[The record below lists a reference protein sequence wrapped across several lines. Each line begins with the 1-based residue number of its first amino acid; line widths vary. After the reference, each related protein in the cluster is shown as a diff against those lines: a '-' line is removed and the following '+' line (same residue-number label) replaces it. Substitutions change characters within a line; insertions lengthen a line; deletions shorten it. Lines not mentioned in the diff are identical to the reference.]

1 MKVLLCDDHPVYR
14 DGLRALFDELGV
26 DVVAEAASG
35 EEAVALAS
43 AVEPEIVVMDL
54 SMPGMGGVEATR
66 RIVAEHPLIRV
77 LALTMVD
84 EHATMLAALRA
95 GASGYLLKGAGHAEI
110 RAALDAVHSGGVTVA
125 PEVAPGLRAGLQ
137 HPHPFPQLTPREQD
151 VLGLMSRGRT
161 NEHIAEVLVLS
172 VKTVRNVVSNIFH
185 KLGVSTRAQ
194 AVAAA
199 RDAGVDGVDV
209 DTIQREVSRT
219 DHNFQGG
226 RL

>member
-26 DVVAEAASG
+26 DVVAEAATG
-35 EEAVALAS
+35 EDAVALAS
-43 AVEPEIVVMDL
+43 AFEPDIVVMDL
-54 SMPGMGGVEATR
+54 SMPGIGGVEATR

-110 RAALDAVHSGGVTVA
+110 SAALDAVHAGGVTIA
-125 PEVAPGLRAGLQ
+125 PEVARGLRGGLQ
-137 HPHPFPQLTPREQD
+137 YPQPFPQLTPRERD

-172 VKTVRNVVSNIFH
+172 VKTVRNVVSSIFH
-185 KLGVSTRAQ
+185 KLGVTTRAQ

-199 RDAGVDGVDV
+199 RDAGVDG
-209 DTIQREVSRT
+209 T
-219 DHNFQGG
+219 QGTLSNG
-226 RL
+226 RSNHANGK

>member
-26 DVVAEAASG
+26 EVVAEAASG
-35 EEAVALAS
+35 EEAVMLA
-43 AVEPEIVVMDL
+43 AACEADIVVMDL

-66 RIVAEHPLIRV
+66 RIVAEHPLVRV

-84 EHATMLAALRA
+84 EPATMLAALRA

-110 RAALDAVHSGGVTVA
+110 RAALDAVESGGMTIA
-125 PEVAPGLRAGLQ
+125 PEVAQGLRAGL
-137 HPHPFPQLTPREQD
+137 HPPQPFPQLTPRERD

-161 NEHIAEVLVLS
+161 NEHIADVLVLS
-172 VKTVRNVVSNIFH
+172 VKTVRNVVSSIFR
-185 KLGVSTRAQ
+185 KLGVTTRAQ

-199 RDAGVDGVDV
+199 RDAGVDGA
-209 DTIQREVSRT
+209 EAPAP
-219 DHNFQGG
+219 
-226 RL
+226 